1 MMPDEGQ
8 QGSLARL
15 KKALAI
21 YRRLGD
27 SEGVKR
33 VEEEMKRLKLGE
45 RIISPEVPL
54 PTEPG
59 ELATLYLVSQTIN
72 SILDLRGLLEKVMDL
87 ALKTLGTERGLLFL
101 LDSDG
106 RPQVEV
112 AVNTDPETE
121 ADATGY
127 SRHII
132 EEAVRGGRAI
142 LSSDAQSDERFKD
155 LKSVRK
161 YKIISFMC
169 VPMRLKEKVIGTI
182 YVDHRKLKQRCTERN
197 LTFLEAFANLAAIA
211 IENARL
217 HESMEQE
224 NIRLRERVQ
233 EIPHLEEMV
242 GSSPAVLDL
251 FRLVR
256 GVAADDVKVLILGES
271 GTGKRLIARAL
282 HDLSPRRENA
292 FVSIDFGVL
301 SGDVVRSELFGH
313 ARGAFTDARQA
324 KEGLL
329 EEAHEGTVFLD
340 EIDKMD
346 ERTRSML
353 LEFLD
358 TGKFRRMG
366 ETKERKAD
374 VRLISASNRNLEQDA
389 RDGRFPSELLYRL
402 NVVTIRVPPLRERT
416 EDIPLLAEHFIDL
429 CSRERKRVITGIT
442 EDAMRVLEAYH
453 WQENNVREL
462 QNEIERAVVLTPS
475 NEPIRS
481 EVLSDKVRSIVHPDM
496 SGGELS
502 LKQMQESVRITVLKE
517 ALSRSRGNVSQAARE
532 LGITRK
538 TLYSW
543 IERYGI
549 DMGRG

>member
-8 QGSLARL
+8 QESLARL

-72 SILDLRGLLEKVMDL
+72 SILDLRELLEKVMDL

-502 LKQMQESVRITVLKE
+502 LKQMQESVRITVIKE